1 MTLRRKFGLLLAT
14 VFVIPFL
21 VAALV
26 GFLSLESLRRDERIR
41 ETFPLNR
48 FTVESIRRSLDGST
62 RSPLPRNVPTGRYVL
77 IRRSDRRVIQSAV
90 EAFPVGATADMEA
103 IESYFAA
110 ELEGEKLV
118 TEFIRDDG
126 GEEHALVYPV
136 WLDIE
141 SFVTQ
146 FHRTRVPLVG
156 FMIILAAG
164 TAVGAVFLNRTARSI
179 LLLQEAT
186 RKMAEGDMEFRL
198 PEVGAD
204 EIRNLT
210 RSFVQMR
217 LRLKEEARSRARFLM
232 AVSHD
237 LATPLTSIEG
247 YVEAIR
253 DGFADDDPERLGR
266 YLDIIHQKS
275 QILGARVESLIESAR
290 METGEWSLKHE
301 EVGLKEYLDRTAAMF
316 REDALVAGR
325 EFSYIAN
332 VDPTIVVR
340 MDPVLVTR
348 ALENLFSNAL
358 RYTAAD
364 DGIVLRAD
372 APSLAERAV
381 LVVEDRGRGI
391 PPEELE
397 HVFDPF
403 YRGAAFSRGGGYG
416 IGLSTVHHIITS
428 HGWSIHVD
436 SSPGEGT
443 AVSVSIPLGREQAE
457 A

>member
-21 VAALV
+21 VATLV
-26 GFLSLESLRRDERIR
+26 GLLSLESMRRDERIR

-48 FTVESIRRSLDGST
+48 FGVESIRRSLDGSI
-62 RSPLPRNVPTGRYVL
+62 RAPLPRSFPTGRYVL
-77 IRRSDRRVIQSAV
+77 IRRSDRRVVQSAV
-90 EAFPVGATADMEA
+90 EAFPVGATAGIGA
-103 IESYFAA
+103 IEEYFAG

-118 TEFIRDDG
+118 TEFIRDSS
-126 GEEHALVYPV
+126 GEEHILVYPV
-136 WLDIE
+136 WLDVE

-146 FHRTRVPLVG
+146 FRRAKVPLVG
-156 FMIILAAG
+156 FLVILATG

-186 RKMAEGDMEFRL
+186 RKMAEGDLEFGL

-217 LRLKEEARSRARFLM
+217 QRLKEEARSRARFLM

-253 DGFADDDPERLGR
+253 DGFADDDPERLRR

-316 REDALVAGR
+316 REDALAAGR
-325 EFSYIAN
+325 EFSYTAK

-358 RYTAAD
+358 RYTAAA
-364 DGIVLRAD
+364 DGIMLRAE
-372 APSLAERAV
+372 ALSGAERAV

-416 IGLSTVHHIITS
+416 IGLSTVRHIITS
-428 HGWSIHVD
+428 HGWSIDMD
-436 SSPGEGT
+436 SSPGRGT
-443 AVSVSIPLGREQAE
+443 AVSISIPLAREQSDV
-457 A
+457 